1 MLQEVG
7 RVDDMVIKV
16 PEDDVSMWNTHACV
30 MCTYAH
36 LHVHASEGEQRPRST
51 QLELKRGL

>member
-51 QLELKRGL
+51 

>member
-1 MLQEVG
+1 M
-7 RVDDMVIKV
+7 DIKV

-36 LHVHASEGEQRPRST
+36 IYMYMQVRENKDQDQHSWS
-51 QLELKRGL
+51 